1 MRAAKILYK
10 EEEAGIL
17 TQHDDA
23 SFTFRYHNEWMKDN
37 AKLGFCRTLPK
48 TQQEYHSKYLFPY
61 FFNIIPEGANR
72 KVICTELKI
81 DEDDYFGIL
90 LITGK
95 HDVIG
100 AVKVVEI

>member
-10 EEEAGIL
+10 GEEAGII

-23 SFTFRYHNEWMKDN
+23 SFTFRYHDEWLADASKPGICITM
-37 AKLGFCRTLPK
+37 PK
-48 TQQEYHSKYLFPY
+48 TKQGYYSKYLFPY

-72 KVICTELKI
+72 KAICTDLRM

-90 LITGK
+90 LVTGK
-95 HDVIG
+95 HDTIG
-100 AVKVVEI
+100 AVKVVKI

>member
-10 EEEAGIL
+10 DEEAGIL

-23 SFTFRYHNEWMKDN
+23 SFTFRYNDVWMKD
-37 AKLGFCRTLPK
+37 ASKPGFCIGMPK
-48 TQQEYHSKYLFPY
+48 TVQEYHSKYLFPY
-61 FFNIIPEGANR
+61 FFNILPEGANR
-72 KVICTELKI
+72 KTICTDLKI
-81 DEDDYFGIL
+81 DDDDYFGIL